1 MTVENRTDCVYM
13 VELQVM
19 ETTDVGPLTPHT
31 VYLYV
36 YKEHDNSTHII
47 QTMRLYSEPWDFRA
61 MHEIRSTQRN

>member
-47 QTMRLYSEPWDFRA
+47 QTMRLYSEP
-61 MHEIRSTQRN
+61 